1 MFITGKKNNM
11 TSQSDAMANRVV
23 GVKAGREEKKH
34 TVSHLSAA
42 LLVLWRGKD
51 MTICW
56 EVSSLI
62 SC

>member
-1 MFITGKKNNM
+1 M